1 MPISR
6 VPSRE
11 AVSNMRTHATAR
23 WPRRGAPDSR
33 IEPIARPGF
42 ETSFTFE
49 PGATIF
55 TIGSCFA
62 RHIERALEERG
73 FQVPARRFH
82 IDDDGGAAIDNGMLH
97 NFAVPAIHN
106 EVRWALG
113 LGEPY
118 DPRDHLFEVYPG
130 KFADVHLPV
139 RIPLCSYEDALDRR
153 QRIFEVNRSIRTAD
167 AAVITL
173 GLAEVWWDKQT
184 STYLNA
190 KPYETVIRSA
200 PERFELHV
208 LSYEEIFAQLDSL
221 FAMIFE
227 HCAIRQG
234 IILTVS
240 PVALSATYTGQDV
253 AVANQYS
260 KSVLRA
266 AAQAIVAKYERV
278 DYFPAY
284 ETVVLSDRRRALM
297 DDLVH
302 VTPEMIEVNVARM
315 LAAYVGEDSARPAAE
330 VEVPDAVTSA
340 GAQSDAALARA
351 RDFIK
356 AQQFEKAI
364 EAVSPYVEGPAAP
377 KALRIVGECQ
387 FRLGR
392 LEAAEATLRLGL
404 SINFRESAF
413 HGYLGLVLRARGL
426 SGPAIESLETA
437 VDYSPASVWWASQLA
452 ETLFLAGRLADAA
465 ELIDHALD
473 MWPDHKGLQRLD
485 RQVRAA
491 EQA

>member
-6 VPSRE
+6 IPSRE
-11 AVSNMRTHATAR
+11 AVANMRTGATAR

-33 IEPIARPGF
+33 IEPVARPAF
-42 ETSFTFE
+42 ETSFTLE

-73 FQVPARRFH
+73 FRVPARKFYV
-82 IDDDGGAAIDNGMLH
+82 DDDGGAAIDNGMLH

-139 RIPLCSYEDALDRR
+139 RIPLCSYEDALRRR

-173 GLAEVWWDKQT
+173 GMAEVWWDRQT
-184 STYLNA
+184 GAYLNA

-200 PERFELHV
+200 PDRFELHV
-208 LSYEEIFAQLDSL
+208 LSYEEIFAQLDAL
-221 FAMIFE
+221 FTMIFE

-266 AAQAIVAKYERV
+266 ATQAIVAKYERV

-284 ETVVLSDRRRALM
+284 ETVVLSDRSRALM

-315 LAAYVGEDSARPAAE
+315 LAAYVSESSVQSTAR
-330 VEVPDAVTSA
+330 VEVSSA
-340 GAQSDAALARA
+340 ATIDGAQSDAAMARA
-351 RDFIK
+351 RDYIK
-356 AQQFEKAI
+356 EQQFEKAI
-364 EAVSPYVEGPAAP
+364 DVVSPYAEGLTAA

-392 LEAAEATLRLGL
+392 LDDAEATLRRGL
-404 SINFRESAF
+404 SINFREAGF
-413 HGYLGLVLRARGL
+413 HGYLGLVLRAQGMLDQAIL
-426 SGPAIESLETA
+426 SLDTA
-437 VDYSPASVWWASQLA
+437 VDYSPASIWWASQLA
-452 ETLFLAGRLADAA
+452 ETQLLAGRLTDAA
-465 ELIDHALD
+465 ALIDRALG
-473 MWPDHKGLQRLD
+473 MWPGHKGLQRLD

-491 EQA
+491 EQE